1 MAPESVA
8 RRGKGV
14 EGTSDLGAAPA
25 VLDCSCSHLSPPAR
39 PPLFAR
45 PPRARQ
51 AVANRASR
59 PWIVVTGHRPIY
71 SDKHVDSN
79 GNPTGDSQR
88 LQAAIEDLL
97 MKYGVDLYISGERVC
112 KVGVVGWWGGG
123 QHVVLQSGAHAQAFP
138 RGDECAHMHT

>member
-1 MAPESVA
+1 LLGEPRVAARCMREQRA
-8 RRGKGV
+8 RRFSRTAHALYSIALV
-14 EGTSDLGAAPA
+14 PTF
-25 VLDCSCSHLSPPAR
+25 HRPPAR

-45 PPRARQ
+45 PPRVRQ

-71 SDKHVDSN
+71 SDKHVDSH

-97 MKYGVDLYISGERVC
+97 MKYGVDLYIAGEWVWGWAVRAERTC
-112 KVGVVGWWGGG
+112 VVEPP
-123 QHVVLQSGAHAQAFP
+123 S
-138 RGDECAHMHT
+138 